1 MYQGKTHI
9 HIENSDGSPQV
20 FNATWQQVQDL
31 LDRNPDLKDELHF
44 TIGCSDADPVA
55 QWSQED
61 LDE

>member
-44 TIGCSDADPVA
+44 TIGCSDADPV
-55 QWSQED
+55 D
-61 LDE
+61 